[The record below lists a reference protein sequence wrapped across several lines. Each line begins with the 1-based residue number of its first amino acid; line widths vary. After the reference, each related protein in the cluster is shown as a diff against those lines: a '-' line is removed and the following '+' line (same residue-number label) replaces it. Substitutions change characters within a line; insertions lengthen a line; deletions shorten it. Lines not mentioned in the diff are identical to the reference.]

1 MTMLST
7 ERVLE
12 ESFTFNHSLILILES
27 WVSLNITLA
36 LHMSSSKYLIQSL
49 GKEIFVSR
57 PYLLNLEYYLT
68 LFLKTC

>member
-1 MTMLST
+1 MLST

>member
-1 MTMLST
+1 MLSS

>member
-1 MTMLST
+1 MLST

-57 PYLLNLEYYLT
+57 PYLLNLDYYLT
-68 LFLKTC
+68 LLLKTC